1 MSKRLKSLDEG
12 KDLKIISDEAL
23 DRAIKYNATKSKT
36 AAHNQKVLSEMKRQ
50 EPNKTLSETKRTPE
64 QRKDPDGFS
73 ETFGFIFH
81 IAIITIAC
89 ILLDAFRKTLFF

>member
-50 EPNKTLSETKRTPE
+50 EPNKIPRETQKHKDGSDGWSEWFKYMYYT
-64 QRKDPDGFS
+64 
-73 ETFGFIFH
+73 
-81 IAIITIAC
+81 AIIIIAT
-89 ILLDAFRKTLFF
+89 ILLHAFKRTLFF

>member
-50 EPNKTLSETKRTPE
+50 EPTKTPKEVKRTPE
-64 QRKDPDGFS
+64 QRKDSDGFS

-81 IAIITIAC
+81 MAIIIIAC
-89 ILLDAFRKTLFF
+89 ILLDAFRKTLFY

>member
-36 AAHNQKVLSEMKRQ
+36 YAHNQKVLSEMKRQ
-50 EPNKTLSETKRTPE
+50 EPTKIPRKTQKHKEDSDGWSEW
-64 QRKDPDGFS
+64 FS
-73 ETFGFIFH
+73 LIYRL
-81 IAIITIAC
+81 AIIIMAC
-89 ILLDAFRKTLFF
+89 ILMDAFRKTLFF